1 MLSSSRIKIVQ
12 RINCI
17 WFKTWFIIIDN
28 AIYRIWNILIRQE
41 IFKVTPFGM
50 LERSSVA
57 IKIKLNDSNF
67 ANIVLWLRNLTM
79 MTKMGKCKNIDIFGN
94 STFYLFMY
102 VRIKPHQKVCKI
114 KPTRCTCTH
123 TLIELKCLQKRK
135 LSFFTLLNYSF
146 FGNILKEISFC

>member
-1 MLSSSRIKIVQ
+1 MLSSSRIMSVQ

-17 WFKTWFIIIDN
+17 WFKTWSVIIDN
-28 AIYRIWNILIRQE
+28 VIYRIWNILIRQE
-41 IFKVTPFGM
+41 IFKATPFGM

-114 KPTRCTCTH
+114 KPTRYVH
-123 TLIELKCLQKRK
+123 I
-135 LSFFTLLNYSF
+135 LSLSWNVSK
-146 FGNILKEISFC
+146 KENSL